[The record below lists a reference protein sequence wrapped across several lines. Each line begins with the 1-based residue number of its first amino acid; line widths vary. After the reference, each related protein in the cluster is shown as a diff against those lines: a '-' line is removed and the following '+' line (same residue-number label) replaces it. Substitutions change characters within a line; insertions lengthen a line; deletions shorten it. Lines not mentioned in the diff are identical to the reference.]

1 MSNFLI
7 ETLNVFEGSG
17 AENLVCLQKTAKLTG
32 KEDEDWL
39 AEAYR
44 VAQKKSAVGRY
55 MVSFCNSVVFQ
66 RRLVFVLN
74 KRLFGILM
82 RSDEN
87 HTRKNRG
94 FDNSK
99 WKEFFFKLCQSGFIE
114 VINVGKNGEQIC
126 RLMHKELIQKIAI
139 LTAMD
144 KMTALYDS
152 QLQQAIDFIE
162 NKVPPALAP
171 AHPHQPTITSPRKK
185 ELEKRQ
191 PETSLAASLFSQES
205 FKKPYELKT
214 ENAKRFNHDDLSEE
228 EREKLLTSLSTN
240 KAVSE
245 RIKKEKSAKD
255 SKIQSWE
262 SSTIVPKK

>member
-7 ETLNVFEGSG
+7 DTLNVFEGSG
-17 AENLVCLQKTAKLTG
+17 AENLVCLQKTAKLSG
-32 KEDEDWL
+32 KDDEEWL

-44 VAQKKSAVGRY
+44 VSQKKSAVGRY

-66 RRLVFVLN
+66 RRLVFILN
-74 KRLFGILM
+74 KRLFGVMM

-114 VINVGKNGEQIC
+114 VVEVGKNGEQIC

-144 KMTALYDS
+144 TMTALYDS
-152 QLQQAIDFIE
+152 QMKQAIDFIE

-171 AHPHQPTITSPRKK
+171 AHPSQPTITSPRNK

-191 PETSLAASLFSQES
+191 PETSLAASLFTSEK
-205 FKKPYELKT
+205 FKKPYELNGEISKSPT
-214 ENAKRFNHDDLSEE
+214 HEDLSEG
-228 EREKLLTSLSTN
+228 ERARLLESLTVN

-245 RIKKEKSAKD
+245 RVQKEKLAKEE
-255 SKIQSWE
+255 KIKLWE
-262 SSTIVPKK
+262 TKGSFPKK